1 MANAARGGMTA
12 DLAAAIDR
20 AAQALLSEG
29 AREVYVFGSATS
41 GRFGEGSDVDL
52 AVTGLA
58 PERFLHAMGRAGDLL
73 DRPLHLVDLDEDN
86 PFTRYLRTEGVLERV
101 G

>member
-1 MANAARGGMTA
+1 
-12 DLAAAIDR
+12 
-20 AAQALLSEG
+20 
-29 AREVYVFGSATS
+29 
-41 GRFGEGSDVDL
+41 
-52 AVTGLA
+52 
-58 PERFLHAMGRAGDLL
+58 MGRAGDLL